1 MDIWQVALIVV
12 GVAALPISELRG
24 AIPLAIIHYRLAPLT
39 AYLLSVTGNFLPV
52 IPLLLGL
59 DRLVGRLSRKAI
71 LDKLITR
78 FFAHTRR
85 RHGNRISEAGSLGLV
100 ALVAIPLPFTGAWTG
115 VLVAWLFGVPFRYA
129 WPLIALGILIA
140 GLLVTLST
148 VGAVRIFF

>member
-1 MDIWQVALIVV
+1 MVIWQMALIVV
-12 GVAALPISELRG
+12 GVAMLPLSELRG
-24 AIPLAIIHYRLAPLT
+24 AIPLAIIHYHLTPLT

-59 DRLVGRLSRKAI
+59 DRLVGRLSRKAT
-71 LDKLITR
+71 LDRLITR

-85 RHGNRISEAGSLGLV
+85 RYNGRISEAGSLGLV

-115 VLVAWLFGVPFRYA
+115 VLVAWLLGVPFRYA

-140 GLLVTLST
+140 GLLVTFST
-148 VGAVRIFF
+148 VEAMHFFS